1 MRDGSKA
8 RDSPASGERP
18 AGDSR
23 QRSRHGHVTGIS
35 RPLLPTE
42 RLVAAIRWISGFGI
56 QNTLD
61 QAMDSR
67 FRGNDGQPESNVCLA
82 EMTSF
87 PRKRESISVGESRNL
102 RMDVPGIGGNADC
115 RYGPSG
121 PRPARPGVYSGP
133 RGAVPSLRRVPYRS
147 RDGGT
152 GRRAGLKIQYWRQCA
167 SSSLAPG
174 TNPSL
179 PCPSRAAS
187 TRAPRPHP
195 RPSGRLASERV
206 AGGRPPLPSARC
218 PHRSPDRRPRTVG
231 RRPHCLHLPGGR
243 SGETSRSGCGM
254 RFRTPVCRNLRA
266 VPAFSERATGSGSAG
281 RRGRS
286 SAACRTGGR
295 SRRRRGRS
303 RSPRR

>member
-1 MRDGSKA
+1 MVAK
-8 RDSPASGERP
+8 PAIP
-18 AGDSR
+18 
-23 QRSRHGHVTGIS
+23 
-35 RPLLPTE
+35 
-42 RLVAAIRWISGFGI
+42 RLR
-56 QNTLD
+56 
-61 QAMDSR
+61 
-67 FRGNDGQPESNVCLA
+67 
-82 EMTSF
+82 
-87 PRKRESISVGESRNL
+87 
-102 RMDVPGIGGNADC
+102 GNADC
-115 RYGPSG
+115 RYGPSD
-121 PRPARPGVYSGP
+121 PRPARPGVYSGS

-179 PCPSRAAS
+179 PARHARRRLDPRAPPASTALRPARIGAGRGRPAAAS
-187 TRAPRPHP
+187 IRTLPTSIPRP
-195 RPSGRLASERV
+195 
-206 AGGRPPLPSARC
+206 PSADGGT
-218 PHRSPDRRPRTVG
+218 PPALPPPARREV
-231 RRPHCLHLPGGR
+231 RRDLALRVRHA
-243 SGETSRSGCGM
+243 
-254 RFRTPVCRNLRA
+254 FRTPVCRNLRA